1 MEHNLT
7 HDSYYANINRINR
20 FLTRNEEYGYG
31 FAIAEHAV
39 IIPNING
46 QLIEKAAASGH
57 LVRSV
62 FIDPQSDSPF
72 VQQLRNAISIFPVA
86 DALIINNLGTLL
98 PQKGNELTEEAREFL
113 LSLNFSR
120 EAIHKLKVP
129 ILFWLTRLEL
139 SAIGMLAT
147 DFFSQRQ
154 ISNVYF
160 HDSPDIFTPDL
171 TLEKQLIAEEGNT
184 EEDYQ
189 RLLLKINLL
198 KKQLRE
204 AVENHYPIERVRI
217 DIALPLVN
225 AYDESKMYKE
235 AVEVLDEYFYHGI
248 SYDRSVMLECAGI
261 YYDAGEKKK
270 AQDIYLVLID
280 LSKSANQEDIILC
293 LAYNGLAITYLSEDN
308 ASKTAFDYYK
318 KAILLSEQLYESDPQ
333 SEPLIDGLSEIYIT
347 IASSYQI
354 KQKYKKAA
362 DYYIKGLR
370 LIEELYIINPESD
383 IRKQKLANLYEDIGG
398 FYLMSFLFKEALG
411 FYLESLPL
419 REALLATDFH
429 STKQKSLLARCYLS
443 IGRVYYRLHDKQ
455 ALDYLTEAFQLTKE
469 LYEELPT
476 SEKTKHNLASNY
488 LALADYYKSQDN
500 LKKAQEYYKKSAKL
514 LEVKG

>member
-39 IIPNING
+39 IIPNINK

-72 VQQLRNAISIFPVA
+72 VQQLRNAISMSPVA
-86 DALIINNLGTLL
+86 DALIINNLGVLL
-98 PQKGNELTEEAREFL
+98 PQQGNELTEDAKTFL
-113 LSLNFSR
+113 LGLNFSR

-139 SAIGMLAT
+139 SGIGMLAT

-160 HDSPDIFTPDL
+160 HDSPDIFAPDL
-171 TLEKQLIAEEGNT
+171 TLEKHLIAEENT

-198 KKQLRE
+198 KKQLKE
-204 AVENHYPIERVRI
+204 AVENHYPIERARI
-217 DIALPLVN
+217 DIALPLVK
-225 AYDESKMYKE
+225 AYDDSKMYKE
-235 AVEVLDEYFYHGI
+235 AVEIMDEYFYPAI
-248 SYDRSVMLECAGI
+248 YDDRSIMLECARI
-261 YYDAGEKKK
+261 YYDAGEEQK
-270 AQDIYLVLID
+270 AQDIYLALID

-293 LAYNGLAITYLSEDN
+293 FAYSGLAVTYLSEEN
-308 ASKTAFDYYK
+308 TSKTAFDYYE
-318 KAILLSEQLYESDPQ
+318 KAILLSEQLYESDPE
-333 SEPLIDGLSEIYIT
+333 SETLIRGLSDIYIS

-354 KQKYKKAA
+354 KEEYNKAA
-362 DYYIKGLR
+362 DYYLKGLE
-370 LIEELYIINPESD
+370 LSEELHIINPESD
-383 IRKQKLANLYEDIGG
+383 EIKQLLANLYENVGD
-398 FYLMSFLFKEALG
+398 FYLIRFLPKEALD
-411 FYLESLPL
+411 FYLECLPL
-419 REALLATDFH
+419 REELLAVNYH

-443 IGRVYYRLHDKQ
+443 IGRVYYKLHEKQ
-455 ALDYLTEAFQLTKE
+455 ALDYLTEALQLTKE
-469 LYEELPT
+469 LYKELPS
-476 SEKTKHNLASNY
+476 SEKTKHNLATTY
-488 LALADYYKSQDN
+488 LTLADYYQSQNN
-500 LKKAQEYYKKSAKL
+500 LKKMQEYYKKVVELNK
-514 LEVKG
+514 